1 MSDKLEAYIAELDTS
16 EPIKALFRRYGL
28 SYTYLAM
35 ASVMLA
41 MLATLLTGTIINV
54 AIPQIMGSY
63 GVGQDKAQWLSTA
76 YLAAATVG
84 MLTTS
89 WVIQA
94 WGMRIAVASTMTVF
108 MFGSLLGGLS
118 PNLEVM
124 IIARII
130 QGATSGMITPL
141 TMLII
146 FQLYPAGKQGVAMGI
161 SSIGA
166 ILAPALGPTV
176 GGLLVDIFNWR
187 YVYYLGVPFSFLCI
201 PMALLF
207 LPDRAGPKI
216 KQAFDWPGMV
226 SLSTAVTLLLIAFSN
241 GEKQGWSSNIIIGY
255 FVGAIASGA
264 LFIYWQVHSKSPLLN
279 LKLFSYLR
287 FSIFAITA
295 FVFGAGLF
303 GSTYLIPLFLQLVQG
318 MSPTETG
325 LSMMPAGIVMGVA
338 IPFCGRMADKYN
350 PGSLISWGAV
360 LFFLSFYLMIDADAN
375 TGFWMFAWWMC
386 IGRLGISL
394 AMPPMNM
401 GAIRSVP
408 MEYISQASGALNF
421 VRQLGGAFGVNLLS
435 VALAR
440 RTEFHLD
447 AIYSTQRSDNVAT
460 LEMLHA
466 LQQRLVVTGL
476 PEIERSVIA
485 MQHLA
490 SSLYMQAS
498 VSAFRDSFLIASLV
512 FLLTLIPAWF
522 MRKNH
527 NTKH

>member
-1 MSDKLEAYIAELDTS
+1 MSDKLEAYLAELDTS
-16 EPIKALFRRYGL
+16 EPIKALFRTYGIG
-28 SYTYLAM
+28 YTKLAM
-35 ASVMLA
+35 GSVMLA

-76 YLAAATVG
+76 FLAAATVG

-89 WVIQA
+89 WMIQA
-94 WGMRIAVASTMTVF
+94 WGMRLMVSGTMFLF
-108 MFGSLLGGLS
+108 MLGSLLGGLS
-118 PNLEVM
+118 PNLEMM
-124 IIARII
+124 IVARIL
-130 QGATSGMITPL
+130 QGATSGVITPL
-141 TMLII
+141 SMLVI
-146 FQLYPAGKQGVAMGI
+146 FQLYPPGKQGVAMGI

-166 ILAPALGPTV
+166 ILAPALGPTI
-176 GGLLVDIFNWR
+176 GGLLVDTFNWR
-187 YVYYLGVPFSFLCI
+187 YVYYLGVPFSLLCI

-207 LPDRAGPKI
+207 LPKRAGPKSTLP
-216 KQAFDWPGMV
+216 FDWLGMV

-241 GEKQGWSSNIIIGY
+241 GEKEGWSSNIIIGY
-255 FVGAIASGA
+255 FACAIASA
-264 LFIYWQVHSKSPLLN
+264 ATFIYWQTHSKAPLLN
-279 LKLFSYLR
+279 LKLFGYLR

-325 LSMMPAGIVMGVA
+325 LSMMPAGVVMGMA

-350 PGSLISWGAV
+350 PGTLISWGAA
-360 LFFLSFYLMIDADAN
+360 LFFLSFYLMIAADAN
-375 TGFWMFAWWMC
+375 TSFWMFAWWMC

-408 MEYISQASGALNF
+408 MSYMSQASGVLNF

-447 AIYSTQRSDNVAT
+447 AIYNTQRSDNVAT
-460 LEMLHA
+460 LEMLQAIQH
-466 LQQRLVVTGL
+466 RLIATGL
-476 PEIERSVIA
+476 PEMDRSILA
-485 MQHLA
+485 MQYLA

-512 FLLTLIPAWF
+512 ILLTVIPAWF
-522 MRKNH
+522 MRKNKGTTH
-527 NTKH
+527 

>member
-28 SYTYLAM
+28 GYTNLAM

-89 WVIQA
+89 WLIQT

-146 FQLYPAGKQGVAMGI
+146 FQLYPSGKQGVAMGI

-176 GGLLVDIFNWR
+176 GGLLVDTFNWR

-207 LPDRAGPKI
+207 LPDRAGPKT
-216 KQAFDWPGMV
+216 KQPFDWPGMV

-241 GEKQGWSSNIIIGY
+241 GEKEGWSSNIIIAY

-264 LFIYWQVHSKSPLLN
+264 SFIYLQVHSKAPLLN

-303 GSTYLIPLFLQLVQG
+303 G
-318 MSPTETG
+318 
-325 LSMMPAGIVMGVA
+325 
-338 IPFCGRMADKYN
+338 
-350 PGSLISWGAV
+350 
-360 LFFLSFYLMIDADAN
+360 
-375 TGFWMFAWWMC
+375 
-386 IGRLGISL
+386 
-394 AMPPMNM
+394 
-401 GAIRSVP
+401 
-408 MEYISQASGALNF
+408 
-421 VRQLGGAFGVNLLS
+421 
-435 VALAR
+435 
-440 RTEFHLD
+440 
-447 AIYSTQRSDNVAT
+447 
-460 LEMLHA
+460 
-466 LQQRLVVTGL
+466 
-476 PEIERSVIA
+476 
-485 MQHLA
+485 
-490 SSLYMQAS
+490 
-498 VSAFRDSFLIASLV
+498 
-512 FLLTLIPAWF
+512 
-522 MRKNH
+522 
-527 NTKH
+527 

>member
-1 MSDKLEAYIAELDTS
+1 MSDKLEAYIAELDTT
-16 EPIKALFRRYGL
+16 EPIKALFRQYGL
-28 SYTYLAM
+28 GFTKLAM
-35 ASVMLA
+35 GTVMLA
-41 MLATLLTGTIINV
+41 MLATILTGTIINV

-76 YLAAATVG
+76 FLAAATVA

-89 WVIQA
+89 WMIQT
-94 WGMRIAVASTMTVF
+94 WGIRLMVAGTMSLF

-130 QGATSGMITPL
+130 QGATSGVITPL
-141 TMLII
+141 TMVII
-146 FQLYPAGKQGVAMGI
+146 FQLYPPGKQGVAMGV

-166 ILAPALGPTV
+166 ILAPALGPSV
-176 GGLLVDIFNWR
+176 GGLLVDAFNWR
-187 YVYYLGVPFSFLCI
+187 YVYFLGVPFSLLCI

-207 LPDRAGPKI
+207 LPNRAGPKPTLP
-216 KQAFDWPGMV
+216 FDWLGMV
-226 SLSTAVTLLLIAFSN
+226 SLSTAVTLLLMAFSN
-241 GEKQGWSSNIIIGY
+241 GAKEGWSSNIIIAY
-255 FVGAIASGA
+255 FIGAAA
-264 LFIYWQVHSKSPLLN
+264 CTATFIYWQTHSKSPLLN
-279 LKLFSYLR
+279 LKLFTYLR

-325 LSMMPAGIVMGVA
+325 LSMMPAGIVMGMAV
-338 IPFCGRMADKYN
+338 PFCGRMADKYN
-350 PGSLISWGAV
+350 PGTLISWGSV
-360 LFFLSFYLMIDADAN
+360 LFFLSFYLMVDADAD
-375 TGFWMFAWWMC
+375 TSFALFAWWMC

-408 MEYISQASGALNF
+408 MAYMSQASGVLNF

-447 AIYSTQRSDNVAT
+447 AIYNTQRSDNVAT
-460 LEMLHA
+460 QEMLHA
-466 LQQRLVVTGL
+466 IQQQLIATGL
-476 PEIERSVIA
+476 PEIERSILA

-498 VSAFRDSFLIASLV
+498 ISAFRDSFLISSLV
-512 FLLTLIPAWF
+512 ILLTLIPAWF
-522 MRKNH
+522 MRKNNDKTH
-527 NTKH
+527 

>member
-1 MSDKLEAYIAELDTS
+1 MSDKLEAYIAQLNTT
-16 EPIKALFRRYGL
+16 EPIKALFRQYGL
-28 SYTYLAM
+28 HYSKLAM
-35 ASVMLA
+35 GAVMLA

-63 GVGQDKAQWLSTA
+63 GIGQDKAQWLSTA

-89 WVIQA
+89 WMIQT
-94 WGMRIAVASTMTVF
+94 WGIRLMVAGTMTLF
-108 MFGSLLGGLS
+108 MAGSLIGGLS

-124 IIARII
+124 IVARII

-141 TMLII
+141 TMLVI
-146 FQLYPAGKQGVAMGI
+146 FQLYPPGKQGTAMGI

-166 ILAPALGPTV
+166 VLAPALGPTV
-176 GGLLVDIFNWR
+176 GGILIDAFSWR
-187 YVYYLGVPFSFLCI
+187 YVYFLGVPFSLICI

-207 LPDRAGPKI
+207 LPNRAGPKPKI
-216 KQAFDWPGMV
+216 PFDWLGV
-226 SLSTAVTLLLIAFSN
+226 ITLSAAVTLLLMAFSN
-241 GEKQGWSSNIIIGY
+241 GEREGWGSDIIITY
-255 FVGAIASGA
+255 FVSALISGG
-264 LFIYWQVHSKSPLLN
+264 LFIYWQTHSPSPILN
-279 LKLFSYLR
+279 LKLFGYVR
-287 FSIFAITA
+287 FTIFAITA

-318 MSPTETG
+318 MTPTDTG
-325 LSMMPAGIVMGVA
+325 FSMMPAGIVMALA
-338 IPFCGRMADKYN
+338 IPFCGRMADKYD
-350 PGSLISWGAV
+350 PGTLISWGAI
-360 LFFLSFYLMIDADAN
+360 LFFLSFYLMIGSDAN
-375 TGFWMFAWWMC
+375 TGFWTFAWWMC

-408 MEYISQASGALNF
+408 MEYMSQASGVLNF

-447 AIYSTQRSDNVAT
+447 AIYSTQRGDNVAT
-460 LEMLHA
+460 VEMLQA
-466 LQQRLVVTGL
+466 IQERLVMTGL
-476 PEIERSVIA
+476 PELERSVLA

-490 SSLYMQAS
+490 TGLYTQATI
-498 VSAFRDSFLIASLV
+498 SAFRDSFLIASLV

-522 MRKNH
+522 MRKNNDTAH
-527 NTKH
+527 